1 MISRHPDLRA
11 RAAGPAARAPDAWRA
26 ACSHVP
32 REIADALG
40 LAAARLVP
48 PGTVASESRGEALSG
63 AGACAWC
70 KSGLGSDEA
79 DHPWIGAATC
89 DQMRRA
95 LELAGRASG
104 REALVVHAPKTRSAE
119 AEDYFV
125 AEVRWLAA
133 AMEKAAGAR
142 LDPSELRRAIA
153 VRNGIRA
160 RLRRFREGLTG
171 ADFSALVYLEARL
184 PAGEMEAF
192 LASFRPAP
200 SRPTRAAGVPAL
212 LAGSPLAP
220 ADWPW
225 LDELEEM
232 GLPVVADATCTGDR
246 AVDFAVEAPADEDPL
261 GALARGYFRRP
272 PCPFIRPNDEFY
284 AYAAALAR
292 RRGARAVVWRSLRG
306 CDIHALEPPRAER
319 LLGLPLLALD
329 MSCGDA
335 ASPRVRTR
343 VEAFLEGLR

>member
-1 MISRHPDLRA
+1 MISRHPNLRA
-11 RAAGPAARAPDAWRA
+11 RAADPAGRASPAWRTV
-26 ACSHVP
+26 CSHVP

-40 LAAARLVP
+40 LATARMIP

-70 KSGLGSDEA
+70 KSGLGSGEA
-79 DHPWIGAATC
+79 DHRWIGAATC

-95 LELAGRASG
+95 LELAGRTSG
-104 REALVVHAPKTRSAE
+104 REALVIHAPKTRSPE

-125 AEVRWLAA
+125 AEIRWLAGEL
-133 AMEKAAGAR
+133 EKAAGGR
-142 LDPSELRRAIA
+142 LDADELRRAIA

-160 RLRRFREGLTG
+160 RLRLLREGLTG
-171 ADFSALVYLEARL
+171 ADFSALVFLEARL
-184 PAGEMEAF
+184 PAGEMSVF
-192 LASFRPAP
+192 LASFSPVP
-200 SRPTRAAGVPAL
+200 FPAAGVPVL

-220 ADWPW
+220 GDWPW

-246 AVDFAVEAPADEDPL
+246 AIDFTIEAPAREDPL
-261 GALARGYFRRP
+261 ESLARGYFRRP
-272 PCPFIRPNDEFY
+272 PCPFVRPNDEFY
-284 AYAAALAR
+284 AYASDLAR
-292 RRGARAVVWRSLRG
+292 RRGARGVVWRSLRG

-319 LLGLPLLALD
+319 LLGLPLLSLD

-335 ASPRVRTR
+335 SSPRVRTR
-343 VEAFLEGLR
+343 VEAFAEGLR

>member
-1 MISRHPDLRA
+1 M
-11 RAAGPAARAPDAWRA
+11 
-26 ACSHVP
+26 P
-32 REIADALG
+32 REIAEALG
-40 LAAARLVP
+40 LAAARMIP

-70 KSGLGSDEA
+70 KSGLGSEEA

-89 DQMRRA
+89 DQMRRV
-95 LELAGRASG
+95 LELAGRSGG
-104 REALVVHAPKTRSAE
+104 REALIIHAPKTRSPE

-125 AEVRWLAA
+125 AEIRWLAA
-133 AMEKAAGAR
+133 ELEKAAGVR
-142 LDPSELRRAIA
+142 LDREELRRGIA
-153 VRNGIRA
+153 LRNRIRG
-160 RLRRFREGLTG
+160 RLRLLRQTLTG

-184 PAGEMEAF
+184 PAGEMDTF
-192 LASFRPAP
+192 LASFHPVP
-200 SRPTRAAGVPAL
+200 SPAAGVPAL

-232 GLPVVADATCTGDR
+232 GLPIVADATCTGDR
-246 AVDFAVEAPADEDPL
+246 AIDFTVEAPPDEDPL
-261 GALARGYFRRP
+261 DCLARGYFRRP
-272 PCPFIRPNDEFY
+272 PCPFVRPNDEFY
-284 AYAAALAR
+284 AYAADLAR

-335 ASPRVRTR
+335 SSPRVRTR
-343 VEAFLEGLR
+343 IEAFLEGLR